1 MPIYEYQC
9 HDCEKPFELFVR
21 SVSNPP
27 PAVCPECGSEHVEK
41 AVSAFAT
48 AVSGASP
55 FGGAAA
61 SSGAS
66 CAPSG

>member
-9 HDCEKPFELFVR
+9 RDCEKPFELFVR
-21 SVSNPP
+21 SVSKPP
-27 PAVCPECGSEHVEK
+27 VALCPECGSDHVEK
-41 AVSAFAT
+41 AVSAVATIGGTGTFAN
-48 AVSGASP
+48 AS
-55 FGGAAA
+55 A

>member
-27 PAVCPECGSEHVEK
+27 PAVCPKCGSEHVEK
-41 AVSAFAT
+41 AVSAVAILN
-48 AVSGASP
+48 GAP
-55 FGGAAA
+55 TFGSSSS